1 MCVHCTGGLL
11 SRRVSSQP
19 ADANL
24 NAHAN
29 VANAEPSWQVNPP
42 PPPLPRPL
50 PSTLLSNM
58 MIICIYRLPV
68 REDSVGKLE
77 HKLRDYI
84 ASSYK
89 SDCL

>member
-1 MCVHCTGGLL
+1 MCVCRRIVVA

-24 NAHAN
+24 NAHEN
-29 VANAEPSWQVNPP
+29 VANSEPSWQV
-42 PPPLPRPL
+42 PPPLP
-50 PSTLLSNM
+50 SSLLSNLM
-58 MIICIYRLPV
+58 RICIYRLPV

>member
-42 PPPLPRPL
+42 PPPPQ
-50 PSTLLSNM
+50 STPVYTPVQHDDNLHLS
-58 MIICIYRLPV
+58 
-68 REDSVGKLE
+68 
-77 HKLRDYI
+77 I
-84 ASSYK
+84 AR
-89 SDCL
+89 

>member
-29 VANAEPSWQVNPP
+29 VANAEPSWQVNTPP
-42 PPPLPRPL
+42 PPRPL